1 MSNLLIK
8 LLKPSKLIILLFLTT
23 FVLFKS
29 NAKTMDGNINSLSSE
44 EWTITHAAHLLER
57 AGFGGTPEE
66 IDKIFKMGVNE
77 ATDYLVYYEKIP
89 DNLKDFDESG
99 IHDPGLIN
107 FPPSR
112 PATTKLARENGE
124 ALGVKVKKSVS
135 PPVKPLFL
143 DVKVPAVN

>member
-44 EWTITHAAHLLER
+44 DGLLR
-57 AGFGGTPEE
+57 FTRKSWIGGTPEE

-89 DNLKDFDESG
+89 DNLKILMNQVF
-99 IHDPGLIN
+99 
-107 FPPSR
+107 
-112 PATTKLARENGE
+112 A
-124 ALGVKVKKSVS
+124 VKV
-135 PPVKPLFL
+135 
-143 DVKVPAVN
+143 